1 MGTDEA
7 NDNSLISDRIELLMV
22 KARLRSRSELARK
35 TGINR
40 ATISLKLNNHRRWTI
55 EDLRQLA
62 PVLGTTVSH
71 LLGDDKRPDGSTPH
85 PERRMV
91 MDPQRRA
98 EELDRRVKYLLAH
111 AADRSAFEQ
120 NMDVQALLSSGRG
133 ASSPET
139 LRVVADLFDVPVDYL
154 LDTDDIET
162 AARVEAEIELG
173 VALAE
178 GGVLN
183 VASRSLGQMS
193 AEELNA
199 ITRIIREYGS
209 PKGDDEQRGGD

>member
-71 LLGDDKRPDGSTPH
+71 LLGDDTRPDVSTPR
-85 PERRMV
+85 PQRSEV
-91 MDPQRRA
+91 IDPQLQG
-98 EELDRRVKYLLAH
+98 EELDRRVKFLLAH

-133 ASSPET
+133 ASNPET

-209 PKGDDEQRGGD
+209 TKGDDEQRGGD